1 MKRFNIYHIGLLAL
15 VLLTIACK
23 KSFLDENPQGS
34 ITPVSFYK
42 TGEDLEMAEAALAL
56 QLNGAFN
63 TIVGVY
69 YAADD
74 ITSKRNGNKIEF
86 SDFDCF
92 NANASNGRMTAW
104 WNYFYATIKSANSLL
119 QNYTKATTA
128 TDEQRNNAA
137 GYAYFMRAISYF
149 YLTRSW
155 GNVPMPTEAVV
166 QADRPNAT
174 VQEIY
179 NLIVADLQKAETM
192 LPDHWSGKSRQSGT
206 DILATKGSAKAL
218 LANVYLTMAG
228 YPLKQTDKYALAAAK
243 AKEVIDGK
251 ATWGYDLLTDFADIW
266 KIKNKYNKEAVFAC
280 YFDNDIPAWS
290 WENGNMCGPN
300 PFSPD
305 YEEGGW
311 EDGYGEIEFYNKFPA
326 GPRKAATYQEAYY
339 VKNDPNNVVTWQN
352 TLVKHPFFL
361 KYRDDESYDWKTHK
375 ANDWWGSATTF
386 IIRYP
391 EVLLTYAEA
400 KAMSSGVDASA
411 YDAINQVRQRA
422 GLTALQTGLSQTAF
436 RDSVVAERGWEFAAE
451 VGIRWFDLVRT
462 ETVQKANAG
471 RNAAEVSLI
480 NQPSDANHSYYWA
493 PVPVNK

>member
-1 MKRFNIYHIGLLAL
+1 MKRLNIQYTGWLAVAL
-15 VLLTIACK
+15 FAIACN
-23 KSFLDENPQGS
+23 KSFLDEKPEGS

-42 TGEDLEMAEAALAL
+42 TNEDLEMAEAALAL
-56 QLNGAFN
+56 QFNGAFN
-63 TIVGVY
+63 SVVGPY
-69 YAADD
+69 YGADD

-119 QNYTKATTA
+119 QNYTNATAA

-149 YLTRSW
+149 YLTRTW
-155 GNVPMPTEAVV
+155 GEVPLTTEALP

-174 VQEIY
+174 VAELY

-192 LPDHWSGKSRQSGT
+192 LPDHWTGKAKQSSI
-206 DILATKGSAKAL
+206 DIMATKGSAKAL

-228 YPLKQTDKYALAAAK
+228 WPLKQADKYALAATK

-251 ATWGYDLLTDFADIW
+251 AAWGYDLMTSFADIW
-266 KIKNKYNKEAVFAC
+266 KIGNKYNKEAVFAC
-280 YFDNDIPAWS
+280 YYDNDIPAWS
-290 WENGNMCGPN
+290 WENGNMMGPN

-311 EDGYGEIEFYNKFPA
+311 DDGYGEIAFYNKFPA
-326 GPRKAATYQEAYY
+326 GVRKDATYQSAYF

-352 TLVKHPFFL
+352 TLQKHPYFL

-471 RNAAEVSLI
+471 RNVAEVSLI
-480 NQPSDANHSYYWA
+480 NQPSDANHTYYWA
-493 PVPVNK
+493 PIPINK